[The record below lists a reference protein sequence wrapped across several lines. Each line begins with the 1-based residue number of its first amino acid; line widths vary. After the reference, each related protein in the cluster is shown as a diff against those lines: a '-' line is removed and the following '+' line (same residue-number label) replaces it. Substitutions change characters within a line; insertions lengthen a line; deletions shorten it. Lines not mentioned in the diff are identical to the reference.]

1 MQRTYVFGT
10 MLALALT
17 GSVYAQQ
24 DQSAASSAQKDREVT
39 VTGCLVPGAPSATT
53 TGTAGTAGSTSSTSS
68 ADKFM
73 LANATITS
81 GPGATATTTGT
92 AGTSGTASATAPAP
106 GPSYNLIG
114 GAKSDL
120 EPNLNAKVEIRGVI
134 EPASAS
140 SPSSAAGGTMTGGTS
155 GATGAAA
162 KQLRVTSVRQLASTC
177 SGGQ

>member
-1 MQRTYVFGT
+1 MQKTYVFGT

-39 VTGCLVPGAPSATT
+39 VTGCLVPGAPGAATT
-53 TGTAGTAGSTSSTSS
+53 AGTAGTAGSTSATSS

-73 LANATITS
+73 LANATITA
-81 GPGATATTTGT
+81 GPGASTSTTGT
-92 AGTSGTASATAPAP
+92 AGTSGTTASTAAN
-106 GPSYNLIG
+106 GASFTLIG
-114 GAKSDL
+114 GESSDL
-120 EPNLNAKVEIRGVI
+120 TKNVNSKVEIRGVI

-140 SPSSAAGGTMTGGTS
+140 SPSSAAGGTMTSGTS

-162 KQLRVTSVRQLASTC
+162 KQLRVTSVRQLASSC